1 MSLYIMYS
9 KDCALLF
16 CLKGEGL
23 VLLFPCF
30 YTVFLILFI
39 MCSKAMVQLLL
50 FLCYGTFVVLFFF
63 LYFTFSLS
71 RSLHM
76 ISFLI

>member
-1 MSLYIMYS
+1 MSLFIMYF

-23 VLLFPCF
+23 VFMFPF
-30 YTVFLILFI
+30 SYTVVLIFLFI

-50 FLCYGTFVVLFFF
+50 VLCFDTFVILFIIPCFTLSLPCC
-63 LYFTFSLS
+63 LY
-71 RSLHM
+71 
-76 ISFLI
+76 LI